1 MSDGSLNG
9 KIALVTGA
17 GQGIG
22 KHAAKTLAEAG
33 AAVAVADLNAETA
46 AATAAE
52 LDAISKAIPVAV
64 DVRDEA
70 AVKDAMAQAASELGG
85 IDIVI
90 ANAGIV
96 PHFRWGLPSWPRV
109 ADMDE
114 EFWDRVIR
122 TNLYGTFFAA
132 KHAIPHMRA
141 RDGGHIV
148 TLYGGGG
155 LGALAYM
162 TTKDS
167 IRTFTR
173 FLSDEV
179 KDDNICAV
187 TFSPRLPIATETAP
201 DEAKERMPGPD
212 VLGQAFVLCAS
223 LPMSETGKCVA
234 IEDGRLVTEGPREG

>member
-1 MSDGSLNG
+1 MPDGSLNG
-9 KIALVTGA
+9 KIAIVTGA

-46 AATAAE
+46 EATAAE
-52 LDAISKAIPVAV
+52 LDAISKAIPVVV
-64 DVRDEA
+64 DVRDGD
-70 AVKDAMAQAASELGG
+70 AVKSAMAQAASKLGG
-85 IDIVI
+85 IDIAVC
-90 ANAGIV
+90 NAGIV
-96 PHFRWGLPSWPRV
+96 PHFRWGLPHWPRV

-141 RDGGHIV
+141 RGGGHIV

-173 FLSDEV
+173 YLSEEV
-179 KDDNICAV
+179 EGDNICAV

-201 DEAKERMPGPD
+201 DEAKDRMPGPD
-212 VLGQAFVLCAS
+212 VLGQAFVLCAE
-223 LPMSETGKCVA
+223 LPMEETGKCLA
-234 IEDGRLVTEGPREG
+234 IEDGKLVEEESRAG